1 MARSILMTAALTG
14 AFCATF
20 AVFIDWAT
28 DMLMQNQ
35 VIVISFVSGAL
46 GSLFAQTVLGR
57 WRGDER
63 GRGGQVD
70 DRGN

>member
-1 MARSILMTAALTG
+1 MIRPILLTAMLTG
-14 AFCATF
+14 VFCAAF

-35 VIVISFVSGAL
+35 VIAISFVSGFL

-57 WRGDER
+57 WRRDGK
-63 GRGGQVD
+63 
-70 DRGN
+70 